1 MGKAMASLN
10 GYKAEQSSDLYI
22 TDGDQIDWM
31 YGAHRIFSFT
41 WELFPPETSTVWGD
55 HYTADENIAP
65 QTARNRNA
73 LLYLIDVGGCPYRAI
88 GKEQTHCGA
97 FNDDFEI
104 YRAWSSNPNGTDTA
118 TNGQWARRDPGP
130 TFSGGVPI
138 QLGTAASGAQAMVTG
153 GPSGTSASQYDL
165 DGGTTTI
172 RSIAMVIPSN
182 VGSLTFR
189 YYFAHGAN
197 ASRADSFRAY
207 VETGGVRT
215 QVFRDLGGARLVGA
229 KWRKVGIALDDY
241 AGKTIRIVF
250 TATDGGPDS
259 LVEAGVDDVRI
270 ERP

>member
-1 MGKAMASLN
+1 
-10 GYKAEQSSDLYI
+10 
-22 TDGDQIDWM
+22 M

-65 QTARNRNA
+65 QTTRNRNA

-104 YRAWSSNPNGTDTA
+104 YRAWSSNPDGPDTA

-138 QLGTAASGAQAMVTG
+138 QLGTTSSGAQAMVTG
-153 GPSGTSASQYDL
+153 GPSGTSAGQYDL

-172 RSIAMVIPSN
+172 RSIAMILPSN

-215 QVFRDLGGARLVGA
+215 QVFRDLGGAKLVGA
-229 KWRKVGIALDDY
+229 KWRKVGIPLDDY